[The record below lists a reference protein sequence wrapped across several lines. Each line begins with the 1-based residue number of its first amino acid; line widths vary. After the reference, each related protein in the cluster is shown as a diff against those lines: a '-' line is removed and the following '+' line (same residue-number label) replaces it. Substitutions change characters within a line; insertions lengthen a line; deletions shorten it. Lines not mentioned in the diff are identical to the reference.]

1 MSGLTLTL
9 GSLLVTVIIG
19 ASHFAIFEI
28 ETPRWR
34 KALKWALVSA
44 ISIGLSFA
52 IGAWAAAVPLAA
64 GAIGVAFHYSWCAAN
79 KIDPVTATPRW
90 RYYELRGWRWPE

>member
-19 ASHFAIFEI
+19 ASHFAVFEV
-28 ETPRWR
+28 ETPGWR

-44 ISIGLSFA
+44 ISIGLSFG
-52 IGAWAAAVPLAA
+52 IGGWAAAVPLAA
-64 GAIGVAFHYSWCAAN
+64 GVVGVVFHYRWCAAN
-79 KIDPVTATPRW
+79 KIDPVTATPRR
-90 RYYELRGWRWPE
+90 RYYDLRGWRWPE